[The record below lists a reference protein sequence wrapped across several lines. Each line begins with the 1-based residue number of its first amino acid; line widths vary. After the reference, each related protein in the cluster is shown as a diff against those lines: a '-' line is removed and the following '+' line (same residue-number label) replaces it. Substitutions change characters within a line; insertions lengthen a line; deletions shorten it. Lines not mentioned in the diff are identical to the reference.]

1 MKLFINIFLIVSLLI
16 CYSCADLDL
25 NPLSE
30 ASTET
35 WYHETDQFEMAV
47 NDLFQR
53 DFWLPDDVEWIDDWV
68 KREILSPITNATIN
82 SDWDVLSTMW
92 SNKYKCITR
101 ANTILFYIEDEDLPQ
116 EIKDIIAGNASFVRA
131 AQYAYLIDHWGDV
144 VHYTEPLELEDAF
157 SLGRTDKN
165 TILNHIYDDFDAA
178 ISKLPVNYSEKQFA
192 TKGVALAMKAR
203 SALYQH
209 DWAVARDA
217 AKACM
222 DLGVYELYPDYGE
235 LFKST
240 VKNPKEIIFAI
251 PASEQFQVFDHWPGI
266 EGKYVKG
273 TLPRNAGGH
282 ANNYPSY
289 EIFCAYP
296 CIDGLPIDESPLYNP
311 RNPFEN
317 RDPRLSE
324 TIVPFGEAHCGYIF
338 YSHPDS
344 IKVLNVVT
352 GTYVNNKANQAV
364 DRYAPYTGLLWKKG
378 VDDFWIKNISRN
390 INDLIVIR
398 YADVLLMYAEAKI
411 ELNDIDQSVLDAI
424 NKVRARAYKVDYTET
439 SQYPEVTTT
448 NQEELR
454 KLVRNERRIE
464 FAFEDR
470 RYMDIIRWRLAE
482 KVLNKPVY
490 GLLSPEL
497 VKERIVDKGLWFFP
511 DTPNLDE
518 DGIADFGP
526 MYEAGYYRI
535 LSQRQFD
542 ASRQYLWPIPSKE
555 ILINKN
561 MKQNPGY

>member
-1 MKLFINIFLIVSLLI
+1 MKFFINIFLIVSLLI
-16 CYSCADLDL
+16 CYSCAELDL

-30 ASTET
+30 ASTDT
-35 WYHETDQFEMAV
+35 WYQESDQFELAV
-47 NDLFQR
+47 NDLYKPA
-53 DFWLPDDVEWIDDWV
+53 FWLPDDVEWIDDWV
-68 KREILSPITNATIN
+68 NRENLYPITNATID
-82 SDWDVLSTMW
+82 SEWGVLSTMW

-101 ANTILFYIEDEDLPQ
+101 ANTILSFIEDADIPAET
-116 EIKDIIAGNASFVRA
+116 KDIIVGNALFVRA
-131 AQYAYLIDHWGDV
+131 SQYAYLIDHWGDV
-144 VHYTEPLELEDAF
+144 VYYTEPLELEDAF
-157 SLGRTDKN
+157 SLGRTEKSK
-165 TILNHIYDDFDAA
+165 IFEQIHKDFDEA
-178 ISKLPVNYSEKQFA
+178 ISKLPPSYGGKQFA
-192 TKGVALAMKAR
+192 TKGAALAMKAR
-203 SALYQH
+203 SALYQQN
-209 DWAVARDA
+209 WAVAKAA
-217 AKACM
+217 AKACI

-240 VKNPKEIIFAI
+240 VKNPKEMIFAM
-251 PASEQFQVFDHWPGI
+251 PASEQFEVFNHWPGI
-266 EGKYVKG
+266 NGKWVRG

-282 ANNYPSY
+282 ANSYPSY
-289 EIFCAYP
+289 ELFCAYP

-311 RNPFEN
+311 REPFEN

-324 TIVPFGEAHCGYIF
+324 TVVPFGEVHCGFVF

-344 IKVLNVVT
+344 MKILNVET
-352 GTYVNNKANQAV
+352 GKYVKNQANQAV

-378 VDDFWIKNISRN
+378 VDEFWIENISRN
-390 INDLIVIR
+390 QNDLIIIR

-411 ELNDIDQSVLDAI
+411 ELNEIDQSVLDAV
-424 NKVRARAYKVDYTET
+424 NKVRARAYKVDFTQTTE
-439 SQYPEVTTT
+439 YPAITTT

-464 FAFEDR
+464 LAFEDR
-470 RYMDIIRWRLAE
+470 RYMDLIRWKLAE

-490 GLLSPEL
+490 GLLSSQL
-497 VKERIVDKGLWFFP
+497 LKERIVDNGLWFFP

-526 MYEAGYYRI
+526 MYAAGYYRI

-555 ILINKN
+555 ILINEN